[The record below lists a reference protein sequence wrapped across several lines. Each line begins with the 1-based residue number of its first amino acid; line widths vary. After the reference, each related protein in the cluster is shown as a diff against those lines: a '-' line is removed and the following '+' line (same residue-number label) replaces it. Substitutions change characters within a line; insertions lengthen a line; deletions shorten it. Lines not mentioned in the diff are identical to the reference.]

1 MNKNGESIK
10 NVFLVILTIELIIN
24 LIFDKLSDSSL
35 SDMEDLYS
43 MSVGLM
49 IVTLVVFIITKIYYS
64 VDNAISNKDKSRKG
78 DN

>member
-24 LIFDKLSDSSL
+24 LVFDKLSDSGIY
-35 SDMEDLYS
+35 DMEDLYS

-49 IVTLVVFIITKIYYS
+49 IVTLVIFIITKIYYS

-78 DN
+78 DK